1 MKKTILASIIGLIAI
16 TGSVFADDDCG
27 LVVGKSLE
35 GTMQHYQTFSY
46 KTVISEAAFRQALIN
61 LKAYCCTK
69 VRSCKD
75 EKDKIK
81 EKPYPPSAYFFDH
94 LFDVTMRRLDGVQ
107 SLAYGV
113 EVDPAGKAWREYIN
127 QVASDPNGTQAMKLE
142 STYTGYRTLHTKT
155 TKNLDD
161 VIARFSN
168 TNSETLS
175 LGDKYNKVCELMKV
189 IYESFQDQPIIIWSK
204 FETKSFFRK
213 CDNLVAY
220 RVSRENSYV
229 KLLMIK
235 KSTQLLSNTT
245 QAYTKTYFVEEKL
258 MALRSLIS
266 KVKDAFQTVVQQ
278 AAASKSCSQ

>member
-1 MKKTILASIIGLIAI
+1 MKKAILASIIGLIAI

-35 GTMQHYQTFSY
+35 GTMQHYQAFSY
-46 KTVISEAAFRQALIN
+46 KTVIPEAAFRQALIN

-75 EKDKIK
+75 ETDKIK

-113 EVDPAGKAWREYIN
+113 EADPAGKAWREYIN
-127 QVASDPNGTQAMKLE
+127 QVASDPNGAQAMKLE

-155 TKNLDD
+155 TEKIDD

-189 IYESFQDQPIIIWSK
+189 IYESFQDQPIII
-204 FETKSFFRK
+204 
-213 CDNLVAY
+213 
-220 RVSRENSYV
+220 
-229 KLLMIK
+229 
-235 KSTQLLSNTT
+235 
-245 QAYTKTYFVEEKL
+245 
-258 MALRSLIS
+258 
-266 KVKDAFQTVVQQ
+266 
-278 AAASKSCSQ
+278 